1 MSSLSVF
8 SFENQS
14 VRTLGT
20 PESPLFVAIDVAK
33 ALGYSQ
39 PAKSVNDRLD
49 PEDIIKVE
57 IDTNGGRQTVNCV
70 NESGLYSLIMGSTLP
85 SAKRFK
91 RWITNEVLPTIRK
104 TGSYSLNQQP
114 VIVDPAVMIQKAL
127 AGEID
132 ANEASATLIGAAV
145 LLQLTDTLKKTSPDT
160 KIETLLQASQAF
172 EQILQGKAQLVAPLT
187 PDEEERRRYRSEV
200 NRMNAQQRWHPEEW
214 TPEDIERKRRF
225 VERARAAAQA
235 RWSRVKQGGEQ

>member
-39 PAKSVNDRLD
+39 PAKSVNDRVD

-57 IDTNGGRQTVNCV
+57 IDTNGGHQTVNCV

-160 KIETLLQASQAF
+160 KIETLLQASHAF
-172 EQILQGKAQLVAPLT
+172 EQILLGKAQLVAPLT

-200 NRMNAQQRWHPEEW
+200 NRMNAQQRWPPEEW

>member
-1 MSSLSVF
+1 M
-8 SFENQS
+8 
-14 VRTLGT
+14 
-20 PESPLFVAIDVAK
+20 FVAVDVAG
-33 ALGYSQ
+33 ALGF
-39 PAKSVNDRLD
+39 KDRTNAVKQHVA
-49 PEDIIKVE
+49 PEDLIKAE
-57 IDTNGGRQTVNCV
+57 TDTAGGRQTVNCV
-70 NESGLYSLIMGSTLP
+70 NESGLYALIFGSQLE

-91 RWITNEVLPTIRK
+91 RWITSEVLPAIRK
-104 TGSYSLNQQP
+104 TGSYSLNQQA
-114 VIVDPAVMIQKAL
+114 VVVDPAIMIQKAL

-132 ANEASATLIGAAV
+132 AKEASATLIGAAV

-172 EQILQGKAQLVAPLT
+172 EQILLGKAQLVAPLT

-200 NRMNAQQRWHPEEW
+200 NRMNAQQLWHPEEW

-235 RWSRVKQGGEQ
+235 RWSRVKQEREQGGEQ